1 MRASGS
7 VAPFQAQVLDIG
19 TGGLRH
25 PQPVQGQQGDQRM
38 LGRRAEPGGHQ
49 QGAELVTI
57 QRDHV
62 GLVVH
67 PQTAD
72 VRGG

>member
-1 MRASGS
+1 
-7 VAPFQAQVLDIG
+7 VAPIQAQVLDIG

-25 PQPVQGQQGDQRM
+25 PQPVQSQQGDQRM
-38 LGRRAEPGGHQ
+38 LNRRAEPGGHQ

-57 QRDHV
+57 QRDRM

-67 PQTAD
+67 PRTPD

>member
-1 MRASGS
+1 
-7 VAPFQAQVLDIG
+7 VAPFQAEVLDVG
-19 TGGLRH
+19 SGGLRY
-25 PQPVQGQQGDQRM
+25 PQPVQGELGDQRM
-38 LGRRAEPGGHQ
+38 LGRRAKPGGHQ

-57 QRDHV
+57 QRDRV
-62 GLVVH
+62 GLVIH